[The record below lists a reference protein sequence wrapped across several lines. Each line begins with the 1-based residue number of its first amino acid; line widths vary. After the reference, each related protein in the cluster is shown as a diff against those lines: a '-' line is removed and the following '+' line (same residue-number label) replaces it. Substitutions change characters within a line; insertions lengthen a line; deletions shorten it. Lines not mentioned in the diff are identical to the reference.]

1 MATSPS
7 TVQFLLDQLGSLA
20 GIRAQKMFGE
30 YAVYY
35 EEKVVLLVCD
45 NQVFVK
51 LTPQGRE
58 LLGPRY
64 AEGHPY
70 PGAKPAILLGAET
83 LEDADFFAELVRT
96 TAASLP
102 PPKPKQ
108 PKKATRRH

>member
-1 MATSPS
+1 MSTSPS
-7 TVQFLLDQLGSLA
+7 TVQFLLDQLSSLE
-20 GIRAQKMFGE
+20 GVRAQKMFGE

-45 NQVFVK
+45 NQLFVK

-58 LLGPRY
+58 LLGARY
-64 AEGHPY
+64 AEGCPY

-83 LEDADFFAELVRT
+83 LENAELFVELVRA

-102 PPKPKQ
+102 PPKPKR
-108 PKKATRRH
+108 PKKRTSRR